1 MSQQPSVLAETL
13 KAIFDAFNAHDLDAI
28 MDFFADDCS
37 LDMPR
42 GPDPWGQRFV
52 GKAAVREGL
61 ATRFK
66 GLPDVHYSEDRHWT
80 SGNMGVSEWLLTGT
94 RPDGSPVRVRGCD
107 HYEFRGGKVVRK
119 DAYWKIIEKPR

>member
-1 MSQQPSVLAETL
+1 MSQHQSVPAETL
-13 KAIFDAFNAHDLDAI
+13 KAILDAFNAHDLDAI
-28 MDFFADDCS
+28 MQFFADDCS

-66 GLPDVHYSEDRHWT
+66 GLPDV
-80 SGNMGVSEWLLTGT
+80 
-94 RPDGSPVRVRGCD
+94 
-107 HYEFRGGKVVRK
+107 
-119 DAYWKIIEKPR
+119 I

>member
-1 MSQQPSVLAETL
+1 MSQQQSVSAETA
-13 KAIFDAFNAHDLDAI
+13 KAILDAFNAHDLDAI
-28 MDFFADDCS
+28 MRFFADDCS

-66 GLPDVHYSEDRHWT
+66 GLCSRHRC
-80 SGNMGVSEWLLTGT
+80 GVIRVVFPAGGAGDAENGASHSRTPAT
-94 RPDGSPVRVRGCD
+94 RG
-107 HYEFRGGKVVRK
+107 
-119 DAYWKIIEKPR
+119 